1 MSEFAKLYRKM
12 TRLACYVADQHVT
25 KYSRDT
31 VEDLVETVG
40 WQAADDFFQMIRD
53 IYGANVDDILYWIS
67 EVEDE

>member
-40 WQAADDFFQMIRD
+40 WQAADDFF
-53 IYGANVDDILYWIS
+53 
-67 EVEDE
+67 